1 MAGTKRIIDAHLRRL
16 LERDGRRFE
25 FFQVV
30 DLVERMR
37 PDAVPVG
44 HAGPANREAI
54 RFEHDPELVFHT
66 SDVRW
71 VKPPFPT
78 QDPPF
83 TTIRT
88 TFLGLFGV
96 VSPLPTGMTE
106 DVLQSEQSDTP
117 GLREFYDIF
126 HHRVLGLFFRAWQRN
141 RLPTGHRADLSDDF
155 TSRVLAFVGVDAGA
169 PPREGASED
178 ALSPRAR
185 LGLAPILARRG
196 RSAAAIRYL
205 AERLL
210 PGIPFEI
217 ESFVLRRTEL
227 SEQQRVTLGVR
238 NSTLGVD
245 LAIGRSVADRSG
257 RFRVTLGPLSSE
269 QADALAPGGAM
280 FGTLKALV
288 DHASG
293 GVLEAEIELV
303 LAVDQVPRFQLGG
316 ARGAQLGRTTRLA
329 AHVPE
334 ALRSS
339 FLMGEQR

>member
-16 LERDGRRFE
+16 LERDGKRFE
-25 FFQVV
+25 FFQLV

-66 SDVRW
+66 SDVKW

-126 HHRVLGLFFRAWQRN
+126 HHRVLGLFFRAWQRH
-141 RLPTGHRADLSDDF
+141 RLPTGHRADLTDDF
-155 TSRVLAFVGVDAGA
+155 TSRVLSFVGVDSGA
-169 PPREGASED
+169 PPREGG

-185 LGLAPILARRG
+185 LGLAPMLARRA
-196 RSAAAIRYL
+196 RTTAAINFL

-210 PGIPFEI
+210 PGIPFEL
-217 ESFVLRRTEL
+217 ESFILRRTDL
-227 SEQQRVTLGVR
+227 SEEQRATLGVR
-238 NSTLGVD
+238 NCGLGVD
-245 LAIGRSVADRSG
+245 MAIGRSVADRSG
-257 RFRVTLGPLSSE
+257 RFRITLGPLSGE

-280 FGTLKALV
+280 FGALEEIV
-288 DHASG
+288 NHASG

-303 LAVDQVPRFQLGG
+303 LAADHVPRFQLGG
-316 ARGAQLGRTTRLA
+316 ERGAQLGRTTRLA
-329 AHVPE
+329 AHAPE
-334 ALRSS
+334 ALRSR
-339 FLMGEQR
+339 FVMGERR